1 MCALLHVVLT
11 PRWLLFATPCANWY
25 RAGPG
30 APPPPRLDQTHAGA
44 LNILKIWEAWVSGEL
59 RPAYL
64 CRPGDDGTGNY

>member
-11 PRWLLFATPCANWY
+11 PRWLLFATPSANSY
-25 RAGPG
+25 RAVPG
-30 APPPPRLDQTHAGA
+30 VAPPPA

>member
-1 MCALLHVVLT
+1 MRFAARRLDASLAAVRNSVCQLV
-11 PRWLLFATPCANWY
+11 PR
-25 RAGPG
+25 GPWR
-30 APPPPRLDQTHAGA
+30 PPPRLDQTHAGA

>member
-1 MCALLHVVLT
+1 MRFAARRLDASLAAVRTSECQLV
-11 PRWLLFATPCANWY
+11 PRC
-25 RAGPG
+25 PG
-30 APPPPRLDQTHAGA
+30 RPPPPRLDQTHAGA